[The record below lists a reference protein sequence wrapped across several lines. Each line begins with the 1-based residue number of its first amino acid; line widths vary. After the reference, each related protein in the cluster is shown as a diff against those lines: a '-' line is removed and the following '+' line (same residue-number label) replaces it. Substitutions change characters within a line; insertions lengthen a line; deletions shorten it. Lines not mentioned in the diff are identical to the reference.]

1 MKLARILFGC
11 CLSYTSANS
20 AISAISGINSGEFRI
35 YIIYNTRD
43 GVFVGSGS
51 DQACCVCVRPSPV
64 PGGMRVISVLQ
75 CGPIVSTSFERVLI
89 VEDCVLLLKWMQMG
103 SQGTSSG

>member
-35 YIIYNTRD
+35 YIIYNTCM
-43 GVFVGSGS
+43 G
-51 DQACCVCVRPSPV
+51 DQESLEA
-64 PGGMRVISVLQ
+64 GGAL
-75 CGPIVSTSFERVLI
+75 
-89 VEDCVLLLKWMQMG
+89 VEEELKWRYQRQAHRAG
-103 SQGTSSG
+103 GK